1 MSTILVI
8 EPHRMLQQAFA
19 TALPFTHK
27 VRLME
32 TLPEISAIQDFDVV
46 IIDAAALMDKAGLAA
61 RELRALQGWKV
72 PTIWIENDGGV
83 EAPSGDRLVTL
94 AMPVQK
100 DALLKALAACLT
112 ATSGEESQA
121 ATARTKAMAKP
132 VAKAAKKAKEPISAV
147 PAASKPAIIE
157 LVEVVEEAPAA
168 KETSTQDNS

>member
-27 VRLME
+27 VQLME
-32 TLPEISAIQDFDVV
+32 ILPEISAIQDFDVV

-61 RELRALQGWKV
+61 RELRALQSWKV

-121 ATARTKAMAKP
+121 ATARTKAKP
-132 VAKAAKKAKEPISAV
+132 VAKDAKKAKEPISAV

-168 KETSTQDNS
+168 QETSTQDNS

>member
-1 MSTILVI
+1 
-8 EPHRMLQQAFA
+8 MLQQAFA

-32 TLPEISAIQDFDVV
+32 TLPETSAIKDFDVV
-46 IIDAAALMDKAGLAA
+46 IIDTAALMDKADLAA
-61 RELRALQGWKV
+61 RELCAVQSWKV

-83 EAPSGDRLVTL
+83 KAPSGDRLVTL

-100 DALLKALAACLT
+100 DALLKALAACL
-112 ATSGEESQA
+112 AVSSEEESQA
-121 ATARTKAMAKP
+121 APARAKAMAKP
-132 VAKAAKKAKEPISAV
+132 VAKDAKKAKEPIAAV
-147 PAASKPAIIE
+147 PAATKPAIIE